1 MLDKILYVNE
11 NLVVIYYV
19 GNTVRVTSDN
29 GTALQLVDELLAPF
43 NMHEFKTRTDYLL
56 ALKSSM
62 EDTVI
67 IDLEAIDALDS
78 CE

>member
-1 MLDKILYVNE
+1 MLDKILYVND
-11 NLVVIYYV
+11 NLVVIYYTDRIV
-19 GNTVRVTSDN
+19 KVRSDN
-29 GTALQLVDELLAPF
+29 GSALSLTDEILAPF
-43 NMHEFKTRTDYLL
+43 NMHGFKTRTDYLL

-78 CE
+78 CG